1 VIFIDANIP
10 MYLIGAPHPN
20 KDAARRALELVISRG
35 ERMVTSAEVMQEIL
49 HRYGRIQRPDAIQ
62 PALDAL
68 LGVVDEVF
76 PIDAADVQRGEGRD
90 DGDEQ
95 DLGAGCTARRRD
107 EATRDHPG
115 DELRRGVRLRG
126 VGRAGCLSA
135 RSCIS

>member
-20 KDAARRALELVISRG
+20 QDAARRALELVISRG

-76 PIDAADVQRGEGRD
+76 PIDAADVQRAKDVMMGMSKI
-90 DGDEQ
+90 
-95 DLGAGCTARRRD
+95 
-107 EATRDHPG
+107 
-115 DELRRGVRLRG
+115 
-126 VGRAGCLSA
+126 SA
-135 RSCIS
+135 RDALHVAVMKRHGITRVMSFDVGFDSVGWVERVA